1 MTSAHQKKLINDV
14 ALITGATRGI
24 GKAVATAYLRE
35 GARVFICARN
45 QQQVAATVRELRDG
59 STDAQVDGCAGD
71 VGKEADVCRI
81 IEAAIERFQTID
93 TLVNNASLLGPRV
106 DLVQYSIK
114 QWEEVIRVNLHGV
127 FLLSQQVVK
136 RMIAQ
141 RHGSIINVSSG
152 VGRVGRA
159 RWGAYAVSKFG
170 LEGFTQVLADE
181 VKEFGI
187 RVNSVNPGPTRTEMR
202 AEAYP
207 EEDPL
212 TLPTPEQITP
222 LFVHLASAQSE
233 NLTGQMLEAK
243 DWAERVNELGSG
255 IRL

>member
-1 MTSAHQKKLINDV
+1 MTSTDRKKLMGNV

-24 GKAVATAYLRE
+24 GRAIAAAYLRE

-45 QQQVAATVRELRDG
+45 QQEVAAAVRELRNDT
-59 STDAQVDGCAGD
+59 TDAQVDGCAGD
-71 VGKEADVCRI
+71 VGKETDVCRI
-81 IEAAIERFQTID
+81 VDAAIERFQTVD

-106 DLVQYSIK
+106 ALVHYPFG

-127 FLLSQQVVK
+127 FLLSQQAVK
-136 RMIAQ
+136 RMMAQ

-170 LEGFTQVLADE
+170 LEGLTQVMADE

-187 RVNSVNPGPTRTEMR
+187 RVNSVNPGPTRTGMR

-222 LFVHLASAQSE
+222 IFVHLASAQSE
-233 NLTGQMLEAK
+233 NVTGQMFEAK
-243 DWAERVNELGSG
+243 DWSERAH
-255 IRL
+255 

>member
-1 MTSAHQKKLINDV
+1 MTSTHQKKLINNV

-24 GKAVATAYLRE
+24 GKAVAAAYLRE

-45 QQQVAATVRELRDG
+45 QQEVAATVRELRYDN
-59 STDAQVDGCAGD
+59 TDAQVDGCAGD
-71 VGKEADVCRI
+71 VGKENDVCQI
-81 IEAAIERFQTID
+81 VDAVIERFQTID

-106 DLVQYSIK
+106 ALVDYPFG
-114 QWEEVIRVNLHGV
+114 QWEDVIRVNLHGV

-136 RMIAQ
+136 RMIAR

-170 LEGFTQVLADE
+170 LEGLTQVLADE

-222 LFVHLASAQSE
+222 IFVHLASAQSE
-233 NLTGQMLEAK
+233 NVTGQMLEPQ
-243 DWAERVNELGSG
+243 DWS
-255 IRL
+255 

>member
-1 MTSAHQKKLINDV
+1 MTSAHQKKLINNV

-24 GKAVATAYLRE
+24 GKAVAAAYVRE

-45 QQQVAATVRELRDG
+45 QLDVAATVRELRYD

-71 VGKEADVCRI
+71 VGKETDVRRI
-81 IEAAIERFQTID
+81 IDAVIERFQRID
-93 TLVNNASLLGPRV
+93 TLVNNASFLGPRV
-106 DLVQYSIK
+106 ALVEYPFR

-127 FLLSQQVVK
+127 FLLSQQLVK
-136 RMIAQ
+136 RMIVQ

-170 LEGFTQVLADE
+170 LEGLTQVLADE

-222 LFVHLASAQSE
+222 IFVHLASAHSE
-233 NLTGQMLEAK
+233 NLTGQMLEAQ
-243 DWAERVNELGSG
+243 DWSEPIN
-255 IRL
+255 

>member
-1 MTSAHQKKLINDV
+1 MTSTHQKKLINNV

-24 GKAVATAYLRE
+24 GKAVAAAYLRE
-35 GARVFICARN
+35 GARLFICARN
-45 QQQVAATVRELRDG
+45 QQEVAATVRELRYDN
-59 STDAQVDGCAGD
+59 TDAQVDGCAGD
-71 VGKEADVCRI
+71 VGKENDVCQI
-81 IEAAIERFQTID
+81 VDAVIERFQTID

-106 DLVQYSIK
+106 ALVDYPFG
-114 QWEEVIRVNLHGV
+114 QWEDVIRVNLHGV

-136 RMIAQ
+136 RMIAR
-141 RHGSIINVSSG
+141 RHGSIINVSSA

-170 LEGFTQVLADE
+170 LEGLTQVLADE

-222 LFVHLASAQSE
+222 IFVHLASAQSE
-233 NLTGQMLEAK
+233 NVTGQMLEAQ
-243 DWAERVNELGSG
+243 DWS
-255 IRL
+255 

>member
-1 MTSAHQKKLINDV
+1 MTSTHQKKLINNV

-24 GKAVATAYLRE
+24 GKAVAAAYVRE

-45 QQQVAATVRELRDG
+45 QQEVAATVREFRYD
-59 STDAQVDGCAGD
+59 STDAHVDGCAGD
-71 VGKEADVCRI
+71 VGKETDVCRI
-81 IEAAIERFQTID
+81 VDAVVERFQTID

-106 DLVQYSIK
+106 TLVEYPFR

-136 RMIAQ
+136 RMIVQ

-170 LEGFTQVLADE
+170 LEGLTQVLADE

-222 LFVHLASAQSE
+222 IFVHLASAQSE
-233 NLTGQMLEAK
+233 NLTGQMLEAQ
-243 DWAERVNELGSG
+243 DWSEPIN
-255 IRL
+255 

>member
-1 MTSAHQKKLINDV
+1 MTSTHQKKLINNV

-24 GKAVATAYLRE
+24 GKAVAAAYVRE

-45 QQQVAATVRELRDG
+45 QQEVAATVREFRYD
-59 STDAQVDGCAGD
+59 STDAHVDGCAGD
-71 VGKEADVCRI
+71 VGKETDVCRI
-81 IEAAIERFQTID
+81 VDAVVERFQTID

-106 DLVQYSIK
+106 ALVEYPFR

-136 RMIAQ
+136 RMIVQ

-170 LEGFTQVLADE
+170 LEGLTQVLADE

-222 LFVHLASAQSE
+222 IFVHLASAQSE
-233 NLTGQMLEAK
+233 NLTGQMLEAQ
-243 DWAERVNELGSG
+243 DWSRPAN
-255 IRL
+255 

>member
-1 MTSAHQKKLINDV
+1 
-14 ALITGATRGI
+14 
-24 GKAVATAYLRE
+24 
-35 GARVFICARN
+35 
-45 QQQVAATVRELRDG
+45 
-59 STDAQVDGCAGD
+59 
-71 VGKEADVCRI
+71 
-81 IEAAIERFQTID
+81 
-93 TLVNNASLLGPRV
+93 LLGPRV
-106 DLVQYSIK
+106 SIVQYPRG
-114 QWEEVIRVNLHGV
+114 QWEEVIRINLHGV

-136 RMIAQ
+136 CMILQ

-152 VGRVGRA
+152 VGRIGRA

-170 LEGFTQVLADE
+170 LEGLTQVLADE

-222 LFVHLASAQSE
+222 IFVHLASAQSK
-233 NLTGQMLEAK
+233 NVTGQMLEAE
-243 DWAERVNELGSG
+243 DWSEPAD
-255 IRL
+255 

>member
-1 MTSAHQKKLINDV
+1 MTSVHQKKLINNV

-24 GKAVATAYLRE
+24 GKAVAAAYVRE

-45 QQQVAATVRELRDG
+45 QLDVAAIVRELRYD

-71 VGKEADVCRI
+71 VGKETDVRRI
-81 IEAAIERFQTID
+81 IDAVIERFQRID

-106 DLVQYSIK
+106 ALVEYPFR

-127 FLLSQQVVK
+127 FLLSQQLVK
-136 RMIAQ
+136 RMIVQ

-170 LEGFTQVLADE
+170 LEGLTQVLADE

-222 LFVHLASAQSE
+222 IFVHLASAHSE
-233 NLTGQMLEAK
+233 NLTGQMLEAQ
-243 DWAERVNELGSG
+243 DWSEPIN
-255 IRL
+255 

>member
-1 MTSAHQKKLINDV
+1 MTSTDRKKLMNKV

-24 GKAVATAYLRE
+24 GRAIAAAYLRE
-35 GARVFICARN
+35 GACVFICARN
-45 QQQVAATVRELRDG
+45 QQEVAAAVRELREDTTG
-59 STDAQVDGCAGD
+59 AQVDGCAGD
-71 VGKEADVCRI
+71 VGKETDVCRI
-81 IEAAIERFQTID
+81 VDAAIERFQTVD

-106 DLVQYSIK
+106 ALVDYPFG

-136 RMIAQ
+136 RMMAQ

-159 RWGAYAVSKFG
+159 QWGAYAVSKFG
-170 LEGFTQVLADE
+170 LEGLTQVLADE

-187 RVNSVNPGPTRTEMR
+187 RVNSVNPGPTRTGMR

-222 LFVHLASAQSE
+222 IFVHLASAQSE
-233 NLTGQMLEAK
+233 NVTGQMFEAK
-243 DWAERVNELGSG
+243 DWSERAH
-255 IRL
+255 

>member
-1 MTSAHQKKLINDV
+1 MTSTLQKKLINNV

-24 GKAVATAYLRE
+24 GKAVAAAYVRE

-45 QQQVAATVRELRDG
+45 QQDVAAIVRELRYD

-71 VGKEADVCRI
+71 VGKETDVRRI
-81 IEAAIERFQTID
+81 VDAVIERFQRID

-106 DLVQYSIK
+106 ALVEYPFR

-127 FLLSQQVVK
+127 FLLSQQLVK
-136 RMIAQ
+136 RMIVQ

-170 LEGFTQVLADE
+170 LEGLTQVLADE

-222 LFVHLASAQSE
+222 IFVHLASAHSE
-233 NLTGQMLEAK
+233 NLTGQMLEAQ
-243 DWAERVNELGSG
+243 DWSEPIN
-255 IRL
+255 

>member
-1 MTSAHQKKLINDV
+1 MTSTHQKKLIKNV

-24 GKAVATAYLRE
+24 GKAVAAAYLRE

-45 QQQVAATVRELRDG
+45 QQEVAATVRELRYDN
-59 STDAQVDGCAGD
+59 TDAQVDGCAGD
-71 VGKEADVCRI
+71 VGKENDVCQI
-81 IEAAIERFQTID
+81 VDAVIERFQTID

-106 DLVQYSIK
+106 ALVDYPFG
-114 QWEEVIRVNLHGV
+114 QWEDVIRVNLHGV

-141 RHGSIINVSSG
+141 RLGSIINVSSG

-170 LEGFTQVLADE
+170 LEGLTQVLADE

-222 LFVHLASAQSE
+222 IFVHLASAQSE
-233 NLTGQMLEAK
+233 NVTGQMLEAQ
-243 DWAERVNELGSG
+243 DWS
-255 IRL
+255 

>member
-1 MTSAHQKKLINDV
+1 MTSTHQKKLINNV

-24 GKAVATAYLRE
+24 GKAVAAAYLRE
-35 GARVFICARN
+35 GARLFICARN
-45 QQQVAATVRELRDG
+45 QQEVAATVRELRYDN
-59 STDAQVDGCAGD
+59 TDAQVDGCAGD
-71 VGKEADVCRI
+71 VGKENDVCQI
-81 IEAAIERFQTID
+81 VDAVIERFQTID

-106 DLVQYSIK
+106 ALVDYPFG
-114 QWEEVIRVNLHGV
+114 QWEDVIRVNLHGV

-136 RMIAQ
+136 RMIA
-141 RHGSIINVSSG
+141 RRLGSIINVSSG

-170 LEGFTQVLADE
+170 LEGLTQVLADE

-222 LFVHLASAQSE
+222 IFVHLASAQSE
-233 NLTGQMLEAK
+233 NVTGQMLEAQ
-243 DWAERVNELGSG
+243 DWS
-255 IRL
+255 

>member
-1 MTSAHQKKLINDV
+1 MTSAPGKKLINNV

-24 GKAVATAYLRE
+24 GKAVAAAYLRE

-45 QQQVAATVRELRDG
+45 QQEVAATVRELRDD
-59 STDAQVDGCAGD
+59 STDAQVEGCAGD
-71 VGKEADVCRI
+71 VGKETDACQIVD
-81 IEAAIERFQTID
+81 AAIERFQTID

-106 DLVQYSIK
+106 ALVEYPFG
-114 QWEEVIRVNLHGV
+114 QWEEVIRINLHGV
-127 FLLSQQVVK
+127 FLLSQQAVK

-170 LEGFTQVLADE
+170 LEGLTQVLADE
-181 VKEFGI
+181 VREFGI
-187 RVNSVNPGPTRTEMR
+187 RVNSVNPGPTRTGMR

-222 LFVHLASAQSE
+222 IFVHLASAQSE

-243 DWAERVNELGSG
+243 DWSERAN
-255 IRL
+255 

>member
-1 MTSAHQKKLINDV
+1 MTSTHQKKLINNV

-24 GKAVATAYLRE
+24 GKAVAAAYLRE

-45 QQQVAATVRELRDG
+45 QQEVAATVRELRYDN
-59 STDAQVDGCAGD
+59 TDAQVDGCAGD
-71 VGKEADVCRI
+71 VGKENDVCQI
-81 IEAAIERFQTID
+81 VDAVIERFQTID

-106 DLVQYSIK
+106 ALVDYPFG
-114 QWEEVIRVNLHGV
+114 QWEDVIRVNLHGV

-170 LEGFTQVLADE
+170 LEGLTQVLADE

-222 LFVHLASAQSE
+222 IFVHLASAQSE
-233 NLTGQMLEAK
+233 NVTGQMLEAQ
-243 DWAERVNELGSG
+243 DWS
-255 IRL
+255 

>member
-1 MTSAHQKKLINDV
+1 MTSTHEKKLINNV
-14 ALITGATRGI
+14 GLITGATRGI
-24 GKAVATAYLRE
+24 GKAVAAAYVRE

-45 QQQVAATVRELRDG
+45 QQEVAATVREFRFD

-81 IEAAIERFQTID
+81 VDAVIERFHTID
-93 TLVNNASLLGPRV
+93 TLINNASLLGPRV
-106 DLVQYSIK
+106 ALVQYPLG
-114 QWEEVIRVNLHGV
+114 QWEEVLHVNLHGV

-170 LEGFTQVLADE
+170 LEGLTQVLADE

-187 RVNSVNPGPTRTEMR
+187 RVNSVNPGPTRTAMR

-222 LFVHLASAQSE
+222 IFVHLASAQSE
-233 NLTGQMLEAK
+233 NVTGEMLEAK
-243 DWAERVNELGSG
+243 DWSERAH
-255 IRL
+255 

>member
-1 MTSAHQKKLINDV
+1 MTSAHQKKLINNV
-14 ALITGATRGI
+14 ALVTGATRGI
-24 GKAVATAYLRE
+24 GKAVANAYVRE

-45 QQQVAATVRELRDG
+45 QQEVAATVRELRNC

-71 VGKEADVCRI
+71 VGKESDVCRI
-81 IEAAIERFQTID
+81 VDTVLERFQTID

-106 DLVQYSIK
+106 ALVQYPIE
-114 QWEEVIRVNLHGV
+114 QWEAVIRVNLHGV

-136 RMIAQ
+136 GMIAQ
-141 RHGSIINVSSG
+141 RHGCIINVSSG

-159 RWGAYAVSKFG
+159 RWGAYAVSKFA
-170 LEGFTQVLADE
+170 LEGLSQVLADE

-212 TLPTPEQITP
+212 TLPTPERITP
-222 LFVHLASAQSE
+222 IFVHLASAKSG

-243 DWAERVNELGSG
+243 DWSEPAN
-255 IRL
+255 

>member
-1 MTSAHQKKLINDV
+1 MTSTHQKKLINNV

-24 GKAVATAYLRE
+24 GKAIAAAYLRE

-45 QQQVAATVRELRDG
+45 QQEVAATVRELRYDN
-59 STDAQVDGCAGD
+59 TDAQVDGCAGD
-71 VGKEADVCRI
+71 VGKENDVCQI
-81 IEAAIERFQTID
+81 VDAVIERFQTID

-106 DLVQYSIK
+106 ALVDYPFG
-114 QWEEVIRVNLHGV
+114 QWEDVIRVNLHGV

-141 RHGSIINVSSG
+141 RLGSIINVSSG

-170 LEGFTQVLADE
+170 LEGLTQVLADE

-222 LFVHLASAQSE
+222 IFVHLASAQSE
-233 NLTGQMLEAK
+233 NVTGQMLEAQ
-243 DWAERVNELGSG
+243 DWS
-255 IRL
+255 

>member
-1 MTSAHQKKLINDV
+1 MTSTHQKKLINNV

-24 GKAVATAYLRE
+24 GKAVAAAYVRE

-45 QQQVAATVRELRDG
+45 QQDVAAIVRELRYD

-71 VGKEADVCRI
+71 VGKETDVRRI
-81 IEAAIERFQTID
+81 VDAVIERFQRID

-106 DLVQYSIK
+106 ALVEYPFR

-136 RMIAQ
+136 RMIVQ

-152 VGRVGRA
+152 VGRAGRA

-170 LEGFTQVLADE
+170 LEGLTQVLAEE

-222 LFVHLASAQSE
+222 IFVHLACTQSE
-233 NLTGQMLEAK
+233 NLTGQMLEAG
-243 DWAERVNELGSG
+243 DWSEPTN
-255 IRL
+255 

>member
-1 MTSAHQKKLINDV
+1 MTSTHQKKLINNV

-24 GKAVATAYLRE
+24 GKAVAAAYLRE
-35 GARVFICARN
+35 GARLFICARN
-45 QQQVAATVRELRDG
+45 QQEVAATVRELRYDN
-59 STDAQVDGCAGD
+59 TDAQVDGCAGD
-71 VGKEADVCRI
+71 VGKENDVCQI
-81 IEAAIERFQTID
+81 VDAVIERFQTID

-106 DLVQYSIK
+106 ALVDYPFG
-114 QWEEVIRVNLHGV
+114 QWEDVIRVNLHGV

-136 RMIAQ
+136 RMIAR

-170 LEGFTQVLADE
+170 LEGLTQVLADE

-222 LFVHLASAQSE
+222 IFVHLASAQSE
-233 NLTGQMLEAK
+233 TVTGQMLEAQ
-243 DWAERVNELGSG
+243 DWS
-255 IRL
+255 

>member
-1 MTSAHQKKLINDV
+1 MTSTHQKKLINNV

-24 GKAVATAYLRE
+24 GKAVAAAYVRE

-45 QQQVAATVRELRDG
+45 QQEVAATVREFRYD
-59 STDAQVDGCAGD
+59 STDAHVDGCAGD
-71 VGKEADVCRI
+71 VGKETDVCRI
-81 IEAAIERFQTID
+81 VDAVVERFQTID

-106 DLVQYSIK
+106 ALVEYPFR

-136 RMIAQ
+136 RMIVQ
-141 RHGSIINVSSG
+141 RHGSIVNVSSG

-170 LEGFTQVLADE
+170 LEGLTQVLADE

-222 LFVHLASAQSE
+222 IFVHLASAQSE
-233 NLTGQMLEAK
+233 NLTGQMLEAQ
-243 DWAERVNELGSG
+243 DWSEPIN
-255 IRL
+255 

>member
-1 MTSAHQKKLINDV
+1 MTSTPQKRLINNV

-24 GKAVATAYLRE
+24 GKAVAAAYVRE

-45 QQQVAATVRELRDG
+45 QQDVAATVREFRYD
-59 STDAQVDGCAGD
+59 STEAQVDGCAGD
-71 VGKEADVCRI
+71 VGKESDVCRI
-81 IEAAIERFQTID
+81 VDAVIERFQTID

-106 DLVQYSIK
+106 ALVEYPFR

-136 RMIAQ
+136 RMIVQ
-141 RHGSIINVSSG
+141 GHGSIINVSSG

-170 LEGFTQVLADE
+170 LEGVTQVLADE

-222 LFVHLASAQSE
+222 IFVHLASAQSE
-233 NLTGQMLEAK
+233 NLTGQILEAG
-243 DWAERVNELGSG
+243 DWSEPIN
-255 IRL
+255 

>member
-1 MTSAHQKKLINDV
+1 MTSTHQKKLINNV

-24 GKAVATAYLRE
+24 GKAVAAAYVRE

-45 QQQVAATVRELRDG
+45 QQEVAVTVREFRYD

-71 VGKEADVCRI
+71 VGKENDVCRI
-81 IEAAIERFQTID
+81 VDAVIERFQKID

-106 DLVQYSIK
+106 ALVEYPFR

-127 FLLSQQVVK
+127 FLLSQEVVK
-136 RMIAQ
+136 RMIVQ

-170 LEGFTQVLADE
+170 LEGLTQVLADE

-222 LFVHLASAQSE
+222 IFVHLASAQSE
-233 NLTGQMLEAK
+233 NLTGQMLEAQ
-243 DWAERVNELGSG
+243 DWSEPIN
-255 IRL
+255 

>member
-1 MTSAHQKKLINDV
+1 MTSTHQKKLINNV

-24 GKAVATAYLRE
+24 GKAIAAAYLRE

-45 QQQVAATVRELRDG
+45 QQEVAATVRELRYDN
-59 STDAQVDGCAGD
+59 TDAQVDGCAGD
-71 VGKEADVCRI
+71 VGKENDVCQI
-81 IEAAIERFQTID
+81 VDAVIERFQTID

-106 DLVQYSIK
+106 ALVDYPFG
-114 QWEEVIRVNLHGV
+114 QWEDVIRVNLHGV
-127 FLLSQQVVK
+127 FLLSQEVVK

-141 RHGSIINVSSG
+141 RLGSIINVSSG

-170 LEGFTQVLADE
+170 LEGLTQVLADE

-222 LFVHLASAQSE
+222 IFVHLASAQSE
-233 NLTGQMLEAK
+233 NVTGQMLEAQ
-243 DWAERVNELGSG
+243 DWS
-255 IRL
+255 

>member
-1 MTSAHQKKLINDV
+1 MTSVHEKRLINNV

-24 GKAVATAYLRE
+24 GKAVAAAYARE

-45 QQQVAATVRELRDG
+45 QQDVTATVRELRDQIM
-59 STDAQVDGCAGD
+59 DAQVDGCAGD
-71 VGKEADVCRI
+71 VGKESDVCKI
-81 IEAAIERFQTID
+81 VDAVIKRFQTIH

-106 DLVQYSIK
+106 SLVHYPVA

-127 FLLSQQVVK
+127 FLLSQHVVK
-136 RMIAQ
+136 GMIVQ
-141 RHGSIINVSSG
+141 HQGSIINVSSG

-170 LEGFTQVLADE
+170 LEGLTQVLADE
-181 VKEFGI
+181 VKEFGV

-202 AEAYP
+202 AKAYP

-212 TLPTPEQITP
+212 TLPTPEQITAI
-222 LFVHLASAQSE
+222 FVHLASAESADV
-233 NLTGQMLEAK
+233 TGQMLEAK
-243 DWAERVNELGSG
+243 PAN
-255 IRL
+255 

>member
-1 MTSAHQKKLINDV
+1 MTSAHRKKMVNSV

-24 GKAVATAYLRE
+24 GKAVAAAYVRE
-35 GARVFICARN
+35 GARVFICARD
-45 QQQVAATVRELRDG
+45 QQEVAATVRELRYD

-71 VGKEADVCRI
+71 VSKQIDVCRI
-81 IEAAIERFQTID
+81 VDAVIERFQTID

-106 DLVQYSIK
+106 AVVEYPFE
-114 QWEEVIRVNLHGV
+114 QWDEVIRVNLHGV

-136 RMIAQ
+136 RMIAR

-152 VGRVGRA
+152 VGRVGRG

-170 LEGFTQVLADE
+170 LEGLTQVLADE

-187 RVNSVNPGPTRTEMR
+187 RVNSVNPGPTRTGMR

-212 TLPTPEQITP
+212 TLPTPQQITP
-222 LFVHLASAQSE
+222 IFVYLASAQSE
-233 NLTGQMLEAK
+233 NVTGQMLEAQ
-243 DWAERVNELGSG
+243 DWAEPVN
-255 IRL
+255 

>member
-1 MTSAHQKKLINDV
+1 MTSAPGKKLINNV

-24 GKAVATAYLRE
+24 GKAVAAAYLRE

-45 QQQVAATVRELRDG
+45 QQEVAATVRELRDD
-59 STDAQVDGCAGD
+59 STDAQVEGCAGD
-71 VGKEADVCRI
+71 VGKETDACQIVD
-81 IEAAIERFQTID
+81 AAIERFQTID

-106 DLVQYSIK
+106 GLVEYPFG
-114 QWEEVIRVNLHGV
+114 QWEEVIRINLHGV
-127 FLLSQQVVK
+127 FLLSQQAVK

-170 LEGFTQVLADE
+170 LEGLTQVLADE
-181 VKEFGI
+181 VREFGI
-187 RVNSVNPGPTRTEMR
+187 RVNSVNPGPTRTGMR

-212 TLPTPEQITP
+212 TLQTPEQITP
-222 LFVHLASAQSE
+222 IFVHLASAQSE

-243 DWAERVNELGSG
+243 DWSERAD
-255 IRL
+255 

>member
-1 MTSAHQKKLINDV
+1 MTSAHRKKLINNV

-24 GKAVATAYLRE
+24 GKAVAAAYVRE

-45 QQQVAATVRELRDG
+45 QQEVAATVRELRYDC
-59 STDAQVDGCAGD
+59 TEAQVDGCAGD
-71 VGKEADVCRI
+71 VGKETDVWRI
-81 IEAAIERFQTID
+81 VDAVIERFQTID
-93 TLVNNASLLGPRV
+93 TLINNASLLGPRV
-106 DLVQYSIK
+106 ALVQYPLGR
-114 QWEEVIRVNLHGV
+114 WEEVLDVNLHGV

-170 LEGFTQVLADE
+170 LEGLTQVLADE

-222 LFVHLASAQSE
+222 IFVHLASAQSE
-233 NLTGQMLEAK
+233 NLTGQMLEAQ
-243 DWAERVNELGSG
+243 DWSEPAN
-255 IRL
+255 

>member
-1 MTSAHQKKLINDV
+1 MTSVHQKKLINNV

-24 GKAVATAYLRE
+24 GKAVAAAYVRE

-45 QQQVAATVRELRDG
+45 QLDVAATVRELRYD

-71 VGKEADVCRI
+71 VGKETDVRRI
-81 IEAAIERFQTID
+81 IDAVIERFQRID

-106 DLVQYSIK
+106 ALVEYPFR
-114 QWEEVIRVNLHGV
+114 QWEEVISVNLHGV
-127 FLLSQQVVK
+127 FLLSQQLVK
-136 RMIAQ
+136 RMIVQ

-170 LEGFTQVLADE
+170 LEGLTQVLADE

-222 LFVHLASAQSE
+222 IFVHLASAHSE
-233 NLTGQMLEAK
+233 NLTGQMLEAQ
-243 DWAERVNELGSG
+243 DWSEPIN
-255 IRL
+255 

>member
-1 MTSAHQKKLINDV
+1 MTSTPQKKLIDNV

-24 GKAVATAYLRE
+24 GKAVAAAYVRE

-45 QQQVAATVRELRDG
+45 QQEVAATVRELRYDNAE
-59 STDAQVDGCAGD
+59 AQIDGCAGD
-71 VGKEADVCRI
+71 VGKETDVCRI
-81 IEAAIERFQTID
+81 VDAVLERFQMID

-106 DLVQYSIK
+106 PLVQYPVG

-136 RMIAQ
+136 PMIAQ

-170 LEGFTQVLADE
+170 LEGLTQVLADE

-207 EEDPL
+207 EEDPR

-222 LFVHLASAQSE
+222 IFVHLASDQSE
-233 NLTGQMLEAK
+233 NVTGQTLEAK
-243 DWAERVNELGSG
+243 DWLAAAD
-255 IRL
+255 

>member
-1 MTSAHQKKLINDV
+1 MTSADRQKLINNV
-14 ALITGATRGI
+14 AVITGATRGI
-24 GKAVATAYLRE
+24 GKAIAAAYLRE

-45 QQQVAATVRELRDG
+45 QQEVTATVRELRNE
-59 STDAQVDGCAGD
+59 STDARIDGCAGD
-71 VGKEADVCRI
+71 VGNENDVCRI
-81 IEAAIERFQTID
+81 VAAAIERFQSID

-106 DLVQYSIK
+106 ALVEYPLGR
-114 QWEEVIRVNLHGV
+114 WEEVIRVNLHGV
-127 FLLSQQVVK
+127 FLLSQQVAK

-170 LEGFTQVLADE
+170 LEGLTQVMADE

-187 RVNSVNPGPTRTEMR
+187 RVNSVNPGPTRTGMR

-222 LFVHLASAQSE
+222 IFVHLAAAQSE
-233 NLTGQMLEAK
+233 NVTGQMFEAK
-243 DWAERVNELGSG
+243 DWSERAH
-255 IRL
+255 

>member
-1 MTSAHQKKLINDV
+1 MTSTHQKKLINNV

-24 GKAVATAYLRE
+24 GKAVAAAYVRE

-45 QQQVAATVRELRDG
+45 QQEVAATVRELRYDN
-59 STDAQVDGCAGD
+59 TDAQVDGCAGD
-71 VGKEADVCRI
+71 VGKENDVCQI
-81 IEAAIERFQTID
+81 VDAVIERFQTID

-106 DLVQYSIK
+106 ALVDYPFG
-114 QWEEVIRVNLHGV
+114 QWEDVIRVNLHGV

-136 RMIAQ
+136 RMIAR

-170 LEGFTQVLADE
+170 LEGLTQVLADE

-222 LFVHLASAQSE
+222 IFVHLASAQSE
-233 NLTGQMLEAK
+233 NVTGQMLEAQ
-243 DWAERVNELGSG
+243 DWS
-255 IRL
+255 

>member
-1 MTSAHQKKLINDV
+1 MTSVHQKKLINNV

-24 GKAVATAYLRE
+24 GKAVAAAYVRE

-45 QQQVAATVRELRDG
+45 QLDVAATVRELRYD

-71 VGKEADVCRI
+71 VGKETDVRRI
-81 IEAAIERFQTID
+81 IDAVIERFQRID

-106 DLVQYSIK
+106 ALVEYPFR

-127 FLLSQQVVK
+127 FLLSQQLVK
-136 RMIAQ
+136 RMIVQ

-170 LEGFTQVLADE
+170 LEGLTQVLADE

-212 TLPTPEQITP
+212 TLLTPEQITP
-222 LFVHLASAQSE
+222 IFVHLASAHSE
-233 NLTGQMLEAK
+233 NLTGQMLEAQ
-243 DWAERVNELGSG
+243 DWSEPIN
-255 IRL
+255 

>member
-1 MTSAHQKKLINDV
+1 MINNV

-24 GKAVATAYLRE
+24 GKAVAAAYLRE

-45 QQQVAATVRELRDG
+45 QQEVAATVRELRDD
-59 STDAQVDGCAGD
+59 STDAQVEGCAGD
-71 VGKEADVCRI
+71 VGKETDACQIVD
-81 IEAAIERFQTID
+81 AAIERFQTID

-106 DLVQYSIK
+106 GLVEYPFG
-114 QWEEVIRVNLHGV
+114 QWEEVIRINLHGV
-127 FLLSQQVVK
+127 FLLSQQAVK

-170 LEGFTQVLADE
+170 LEGLTQVLADE
-181 VKEFGI
+181 VREFGI
-187 RVNSVNPGPTRTEMR
+187 RVNSVNPGPTRTGMR

-222 LFVHLASAQSE
+222 IFVHLASAQSE

-243 DWAERVNELGSG
+243 DWSERAD
-255 IRL
+255 

>member
-1 MTSAHQKKLINDV
+1 MTSVHQKKLINNV

-24 GKAVATAYLRE
+24 GKAVAAAYVRE

-45 QQQVAATVRELRDG
+45 QLDVAATLRELRYD

-71 VGKEADVCRI
+71 VGKETDVRRI
-81 IEAAIERFQTID
+81 IDAVIERFQRID

-106 DLVQYSIK
+106 ALVEYPFR

-127 FLLSQQVVK
+127 FLLSQQLVK
-136 RMIAQ
+136 RMIVQ

-170 LEGFTQVLADE
+170 LEGLTQVLADE

-222 LFVHLASAQSE
+222 IFVHLASAHSE
-233 NLTGQMLEAK
+233 NLTGQMLEAQ
-243 DWAERVNELGSG
+243 DWSEPIN
-255 IRL
+255 